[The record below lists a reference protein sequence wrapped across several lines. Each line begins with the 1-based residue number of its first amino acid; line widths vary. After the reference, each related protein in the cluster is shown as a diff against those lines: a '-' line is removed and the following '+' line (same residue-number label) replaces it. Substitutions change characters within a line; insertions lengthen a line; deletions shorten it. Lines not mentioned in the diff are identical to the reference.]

1 MVTSMKQRQLR
12 SLLVSLSILALQ
24 ACAPTEVGGPVE
36 RTTANAEGVTLKVMW
51 WGSPS
56 RDARTEA
63 VLNLFHT
70 LHPNISFV
78 TEHYANTQ
86 GTGTVFKDY
95 WPTMNHYANN
105 GQLPDIMQHDYAYI
119 EEWKTRGLLR
129 PLDDLTQDGS
139 LDLSD
144 VPTAMVDGGR
154 VGGDLMGVSLG
165 TNTQGVAID
174 ADAVAAAGLQMPGD
188 DWTWQDFK
196 QLAMQLH
203 ANLPAKFGAGGSFHG
218 YTPGWKAVT
227 LSTGQW
233 VFSADNKAL
242 GYTDDRPW
250 THHWHILRSL
260 IEEGAAP
267 TLAQEPTG
275 SNVEAM
281 LIVSGAA
288 VMDHLHSN
296 QLVAM
301 WTAAGASRNFKL
313 LPLPRMP
320 GGISPVYIKPSQY
333 FSIPATS
340 PHAKEAAMV
349 IDFFTN
355 SVDANLIL
363 GGERGVPIATKVLAA
378 VKPTLSK
385 QAAESFNL
393 IERAAAY
400 ATKLP
405 PNDPPAWTTI
415 LTTVF
420 TPKVE
425 KPIIAGTITPKDGV
439 ELFRTEASAILA
451 AP

>member
-1 MVTSMKQRQLR
+1 MNRTQVRG
-12 SLLVSLSILALQ
+12 LVLWFGVLSA
-24 ACAPTEVGGPVE
+24 AGCVPSDGSGGPVE
-36 RTTANAEGVTLKVMW
+36 RTTAKVEEQVTLKVMW

-63 VLNLFHT
+63 VLKMFHD
-70 LHPNISFV
+70 LHPNISFT

-95 WPTMNHYANN
+95 WPTMNFYANN
-105 GQLPDIMQHDYAYI
+105 NALPDIMQHDYAYI
-119 EEWKTRGLLR
+119 EEWTTRQLLT
-129 PLDDLTQDGS
+129 PLDSLVQDGS
-139 LDLSD
+139 LNLSD
-144 VPTAMVDGGR
+144 VPVAMVDGGR
-154 VGGDLMGVSLG
+154 VNGALMGVSLG

-174 ADAVAAAGLQMPGD
+174 ADMLAAAGIPMPTD

-196 QLAMQLH
+196 QIAEQFH
-203 ANLPAKFGAGGSFHG
+203 TKTGKFGAGGSFHG

-227 LSTGQW
+227 LSMGQW

-250 THHWHILRSL
+250 AHHFEILRSL
-260 IEEGAAP
+260 VEDGAAP

-275 SNVEAM
+275 SNVEGM

-288 VMDHLHSN
+288 AMDHLHSN

-301 WTAAGASRNFKL
+301 WTAAGANRNFKL
-313 LPLPRMP
+313 LPLPRIV

-333 FSIPATS
+333 FSVPAS
-340 PHAKEAAMV
+340 SAHPKEAAMV

-355 SVDANLIL
+355 SIEANQIL
-363 GGERGVPIATKVLAA
+363 GGERGVPINTNVLAA
-378 VKPTLSK
+378 LKPTLSK

-393 IERAAAY
+393 IGRAAAY

-405 PNDPPAWTTI
+405 PNDPPAWTNI
-415 LTTVF
+415 LTTIF

-425 KPIIAGTITPKDGV
+425 KPVMAGTITPKQGV
-439 ELFRTEASAILA
+439 ELFRTEASAALA

>member
-1 MVTSMKQRQLR
+1 MINRHVRGLVLGLSVA
-12 SLLVSLSILALQ
+12 LLP
-24 ACAPTEVGGPVE
+24 ACVPADGGPVE
-36 RTTANAEGVTLKVMW
+36 RSTAKVEEAVTLKVMW

-56 RDARTEA
+56 RDARTLA
-63 VLNLFHT
+63 VLDMFHA

-95 WPTMNHYANN
+95 WPTMNYYANN
-105 GQLPDIMQHDYAYI
+105 GGLPDIMQHDYAYI

-129 PLDDLTQDGS
+129 QLDDLTQDGS
-139 LDLSD
+139 LNLSD
-144 VPTAMVDGGR
+144 VPVGLVDGGR
-154 VGGDLMGVSLG
+154 VGGALMGISLG
-165 TNTQGVAID
+165 LNTQGVAID
-174 ADAVAAAGLQMPGD
+174 ADAVAAAGLTMPGD
-188 DWTWQDFK
+188 DWDWQDFK
-196 QLAMQLH
+196 QLAVQLH
-203 ANLPAKFGAGGSFHG
+203 DRLGKFGAGGSFHG

-227 LSTGQW
+227 LSTGHW
-233 VFSADNKAL
+233 VFSPDNKAL

-250 THHWHILRSL
+250 IHHWDILRSL
-260 IEEGAAP
+260 IDEGAAP
-267 TLAQEPTG
+267 KLEQEPTG

-301 WTAAGASRNFKL
+301 WTAAGANRNFKL
-313 LPLPRMP
+313 LPLPRVKD
-320 GGISPVYIKPSQY
+320 GISPVYMKPSQY
-333 FSIPATS
+333 FSIPITS
-340 PHAKEAAMV
+340 GHPKEAAMV

-378 VKPTLSK
+378 LKPTLSK

-393 IERAAAY
+393 IERANAY
-400 ATKLP
+400 ATALP

-415 LTTVF
+415 LTTIF

-425 KPIIAGTITPKDGV
+425 KPIIGGLITPKAGV
-439 ELFRTEASAILA
+439 ELFRAEASAVLA
-451 AP
+451 TP